1 MAEPKVK
8 VDGDDA
14 ILHITDQSVMFEAG
28 GKVTGFERSAIRMVK
43 PDGNAMIIAY
53 SAGSKIES
61 IRVEPM
67 AAASSLLAPGTSSA
81 TTQAPMAGLDEVL
94 ERLYQDARKELE
106 ERLDRINTK
115 PGDMSLRLTEEEFQ
129 RLVSIRNRMWDVI
142 AAKYHI
148 DLSAPGNYIGFVGLD
163 NEPHAKQLDELK
175 SLYINFLTY
184 LATQKAETNDVLY
197 ATADVWPEEWDVIQP
212 RFGLSDGGP
221 LPSERW
227 KEYLAYL
234 RPKWNRYQKGTKTPA
249 LARP

>member
-1 MAEPKVK
+1 MSESRVK
-8 VDGDDA
+8 VDGEEGV
-14 ILHITDQSVMFEAG
+14 LHITDQSVMFETG

-43 PDGNAMIIAY
+43 SDGDAMIIAY
-53 SAGSKIES
+53 SAGPKVES

-67 AAASSLLAPGTSSA
+67 AAASSLLVPGPTSA
-81 TTQAPMAGLDEVL
+81 ATQASMAGLDEVL
-94 ERLYQDARKELE
+94 QRLYLDARKELE
-106 ERLDRINTK
+106 ERLDRINK
-115 PGDMSLRLTEEEFQ
+115 EPGDMSLRLTEEEFQ
-129 RLVSIRNRMWDVI
+129 RFVSIRNQMWDVI

-163 NEPHAKQLDELK
+163 TEPHAKQLDELE
-175 SLYINFLTY
+175 SLHVNFLTY

-197 ATADVWPEEWDVIQP
+197 ATADVWPEEWDVILP

-234 RPKWNRYQKGTKTPA
+234 RPRWNRYQKGSKTPA